1 MNENARPEK
10 AGNLGN
16 IGGRTG
22 AGTGIAG
29 ATRADP
35 LEGLASGSHRDD
47 ARSQQPLGR
56 EALDVVVAWSI
67 IGIFLVVMMAVI
79 HELSLI
85 LIPVVMA
92 IVVGMILG
100 IAAEK
105 LGSYGIP
112 GFGVALI
119 LSTLVAAVMF
129 FVVNSLIDPVSQ
141 LASEG
146 PALVERS
153 IDRFLPYLQNLRWL
167 NISAATFSMGS
178 MSMES
183 LISRSGEIIS
193 VLGSNVTPAVI
204 QGMIFLAALLMF
216 LYSRLRLRKAII
228 MAFPAR
234 HQRLRTIRIIASV
247 EEVLGT
253 YFATAA
259 LIYAGLG
266 VTMVVIAYLGGLA
279 MPLLWGLFAFLSSFV
294 PFLGITAM
302 TISLAVAGI
311 ITHDNIILALLPAA
325 IFFTIHL
332 LMENLAF
339 PAVVG
344 RNMEI
349 NPFLV
354 FVMIIFWTWMWGAAG
369 AMLAL
374 PLSLIAMTVTR
385 ELFPSR
391 RVVPKL
397 PD

>member
-1 MNENARPEK
+1 MNENAKPD
-10 AGNLGN
+10 
-16 IGGRTG
+16 
-22 AGTGIAG
+22 
-29 ATRADP
+29 RAAAASIP
-35 LEGLASGSHRDD
+35 GLKSDMSQASSRRDD

-56 EALDVVVAWSI
+56 EALDVAVAWSI
-67 IGIFLVVMMAVI
+67 IGIFAIMMMAII

-112 GFGVALI
+112 GSGVAVI
-119 LSTLVAAVMF
+119 LSTLVAAVIF
-129 FVVNSLIDPVSQ
+129 FVINSLVDPLSL
-141 LASEG
+141 LASEA
-146 PALVERS
+146 PALIERS
-153 IDRFLPYLQNLRWL
+153 IDRFLPYLQRLSWL
-167 NISAATFSMGS
+167 HISTATFSMGS

-183 LISRSGEIIS
+183 LLARSGEIIS
-193 VLGSNVTPAVI
+193 VLGANVTPAIV
-204 QGMIFLAALLMF
+204 QGLIFFAALLMF
-216 LYSRLRLRKAII
+216 IYSRLRLRKALI

-234 HQRLRTIRIIASV
+234 HQRLRTIRIIASI

-266 VTMVVIAYLGGLA
+266 VTMVIIAYFGGLA

-302 TISLAVAGI
+302 TIALTVAGI
-311 ITHDNIILALLPAA
+311 ITHDNMVLALLPAA
-325 IFFTIHL
+325 LFFIIHL

-391 RVVPKL
+391 RIVPHL

>member
-1 MNENARPEK
+1 MNENAKPD
-10 AGNLGN
+10 LS
-16 IGGRTG
+16 
-22 AGTGIAG
+22 GTA
-29 ATRADP
+29 ALPVDKADP
-35 LEGLASGSHRDD
+35 LATPASVSQRDD

-56 EALDVVVAWSI
+56 EALDVFVAWSV
-67 IGIFLVVMMAVI
+67 IGIFLIMSMAVI
-79 HELSLI
+79 HELSMI
-85 LIPVVMA
+85 LMPVVMA
-92 IVVGMILG
+92 VVVGMILG
-100 IAAEK
+100 ISAEK
-105 LGSYGIP
+105 LASYGIP
-112 GFGVALI
+112 GAGVAII
-119 LSTLVAAVMF
+119 LSTLVAAVIF

-146 PALVERS
+146 PALIERS
-153 IDRFLPYLQNLRWL
+153 IDRFLPYLENLRWL

-183 LISRSGEIIS
+183 LLSRSGEIIS
-193 VLGSNVTPAVI
+193 LLGANVTPAIV
-204 QGMIFLAALLMF
+204 QGLIFLAALLMF
-216 LYSRLRLRKAII
+216 LYSRLRLRKALI

-234 HQRLRTIRIIASV
+234 HQRLRTIRIIGSV
-247 EEVLGT
+247 EKVLGT
-253 YFATAA
+253 YFATAS
-259 LIYAGLG
+259 LIYAALG
-266 VTMVVIAYLGGLA
+266 VTMIVIAYLGGLA
-279 MPLLWGLFAFLSSFV
+279 MPLLWGLFAFLSSFI
-294 PFLGITAM
+294 PFLGITLM
-302 TISLAVAGI
+302 TISLTVAGI
-311 ITHDNIILALLPAA
+311 ITHDNMILALLPAGV
-325 IFFTIHL
+325 FFTIHL

-374 PLSLIAMTVTR
+374 PLSLIVMTVTR